1 MCPRRVGTLRAVVT
15 NTDPRVDT
23 YIEEAP
29 DYSRP
34 ILKKL
39 RRLFHR
45 ADPALEETIKWPQ
58 IQSGEYPLPPRRS
71 S

>member
-1 MCPRRVGTLRAVVT
+1 MKH
-15 NTDPRVDT
+15 TDPRVDA

-45 ADPALEETIKWPQ
+45 ADPALEETIK
-58 IQSGEYPLPPRRS
+58 
-71 S
+71 